1 MMARKRET
9 TSSLRKRW
17 GSMINRLLKCFL
29 WAMDIAA
36 IVFTIIPESVF
47 EEYKLFEECPG
58 DKNIILNRI
67 LLIVAIFIAV
77 IIIYKI
83 VRSLRWRKTIK
94 NGNYG
99 ICIEYGDLFK
109 KKGKKV
115 IAFDECFT
123 TEIGESAP
131 CVKPDSVCGQFLQE
145 YSASTVRQKIENANL
160 RQTVSRSRFQN
171 KISYE
176 IGQIVPYNEEF
187 LLAPFAKLDEA
198 GLGYMPTRE
207 DYLNC
212 LALLWK
218 GIDENY
224 GTSDVY
230 VTILGSGRTR
240 MFDER
245 LTSQDL
251 LDMMICSYRLSDHK
265 IKSPYKLHI
274 VCRRNNGVSLN
285 EITM

>member
-1 MMARKRET
+1 
-9 TSSLRKRW
+9 
-17 GSMINRLLKCFL
+17 
-29 WAMDIAA
+29 MDIAA
-36 IVFTIIPESVF
+36 IVFTIVPESVF
-47 EEYKLFEECPG
+47 DEYKLFEKCSG
-58 DKNIILNRI
+58 NKNIILNRI

-77 IIIYKI
+77 TIIF
-83 VRSLRWRKTIK
+83 RFFRCRKTIK
-94 NGNYG
+94 SGNYS

-123 TEIGESAP
+123 TETGETAP
-131 CVKPDSVCGQFLQE
+131 YIKLDSVCGQFLQKH
-145 YSASTVRQKIENANL
+145 SANSVRQKIESANL
-160 RQTVSRSRFQN
+160 RQAVSRSRFQN

-176 IGQIVPYNEEF
+176 IGQVVPYNEEF
-187 LLAPFAKLDEA
+187 LLIPFAKLDES

-207 DYLNC
+207 DYLSC
-212 LALLWK
+212 LTSLWK

-230 VTILGSGRTR
+230 VTILGSGRTH

-251 LDMMICSYRLSDHK
+251 LDIMIFSYMLSDHK

-274 VCRRNNGVSLN
+274 VCRRNDGISLN
-285 EITM
+285 EIAMQS

>member
-1 MMARKRET
+1 
-9 TSSLRKRW
+9 
-17 GSMINRLLKCFL
+17 MIKFIKCFL

-36 IVFTIIPESVF
+36 IVFTIVPESVF
-47 EEYKLFEECPG
+47 NEYKLFEKCSSNE
-58 DKNIILNRI
+58 NIILNRI
-67 LLIVAIFIAV
+67 LLIAAIFIAV
-77 IIIYKI
+77 VIIYAI
-83 VRSLRWRKTIK
+83 GRCLRCQKTIK
-94 NGNYG
+94 SSNYS
-99 ICIEYGDLFK
+99 ICIEYGDLLK

-123 TEIGESAP
+123 TEIGETAP
-131 CVKPDSVCGQFLQE
+131 YIKSDSVCGQFLKKHSANDVQQE
-145 YSASTVRQKIENANL
+145 IESANL
-160 RQTVSRSRFQN
+160 RQALSRSHFQN

-176 IGQIVPYNEEF
+176 IGQLVPYNEEF
-187 LLAPFAKLDEA
+187 LLMPFAKLDES
-198 GLGYMPTRE
+198 GLGYIPTRE
-207 DYLNC
+207 DYLNG

-251 LDMMICSYRLSDHK
+251 LDMMIFSYMLSDHK

-274 VCRRNNGVSLN
+274 VCRKMMVSH
-285 EITM
+285 